1 MEIERQFLIK
11 ELPKIIYYDHCYV
24 EQGYV
29 STNPEVRI
37 RAKENLASGATDF
50 KLTIKGNGDLTRFE
64 SEEMIT
70 ARFYQDVRNFIGKPF
85 IVKDFFQ
92 HMGEDG
98 HNYEFSVVDNGAFI
112 YAEVE
117 FKSEEEANA
126 FDWPWPEVL
135 IEEVTYNPS
144 WKMKEYWKRTRG

>member
-1 MEIERQFLIK
+1 MNIIMEIERQFLIK
-11 ELPKIIYYDHCYV
+11 ELPKIVYYDHCYV

-50 KLTIKGNGDLTRFE
+50 KLTI
-64 SEEMIT
+64 T
-70 ARFYQDVRNFIGKPF
+70 ARFYKDVRDFIGKPF

-98 HNYEFSVVDNGAFI
+98 HTYEFSVVDNGAFI

-144 WKMKEYWKRTRG
+144 WKMKEYWNRTRG

>member
-11 ELPKIIYYDHCYV
+11 ELPKIAYYDHCYV

-70 ARFYQDVRNFIGKPF
+70 ARFYKDVRDFIGKPF

-98 HNYEFSVVDNGAFI
+98 HTYEFSVVDNGAFI

-135 IEEVTYNPS
+135 IEEVTYNPA
-144 WKMKEYWKRTRG
+144 WKMKEYWNRTRG